1 MTVTPRELT
10 LTQVEDLF
18 QGLFVSILGWDITS
32 PSKVN
37 DVRIS
42 WPEEGMPAFLIT
54 NDVVFVQCM
63 EVDEPYN
70 RQREVEDT
78 WNLATP
84 ELFGRTIGYTRVW
97 QVNAI
102 LYGPDSYQNSQE
114 LRDKIF
120 YPAHQLTLEKSY
132 LYLIPDVEAPKRV
145 PEYFQGRWWKRVDM
159 SFRFYES
166 VVRST
171 TVPVIDSIDVTI
183 YEGDEGN
190 KIAEINNE

>member
-1 MTVTPRELT
+1 MARELT
-10 LTQVEDLF
+10 LTQIEDIF

-54 NDVVFVQCM
+54 DDVVFVQCL

-78 WNLATP
+78 WTLTTP
-84 ELFGRTIGYTRVW
+84 ELFGRTIGYTRAW
-97 QVNAI
+97 QVNVI

-120 YPAHQLTLEKSY
+120 YPEHQNTLQKSY
-132 LYLIPDVEAPKRV
+132 LYLVPDVAAPKRV

-159 SFRFYES
+159 SFVLYES

-171 TVPVIDSIDVTI
+171 TVPAIDSISVTI